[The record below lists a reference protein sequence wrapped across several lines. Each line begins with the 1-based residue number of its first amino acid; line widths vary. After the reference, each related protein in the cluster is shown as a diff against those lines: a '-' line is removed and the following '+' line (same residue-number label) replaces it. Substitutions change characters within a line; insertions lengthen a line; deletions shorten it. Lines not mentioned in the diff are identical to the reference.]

1 MPLQIRELQI
11 RVTVDQPNGSSQP
24 QPSSSASQTGNKD
37 EKDAIANQCIEQ
49 VLDMLN
55 NKKER

>member
-11 RVTVDQPNGSSQP
+11 RVTVDQPAGISQP
-24 QPSSSASQTGNKD
+24 QQTSATPQAGDKH
-37 EKDAIANQCIEQ
+37 EKEAIINQCIEQ

>member
-11 RVTVDQPNGSSQP
+11 RVTVDQPAGTSQP
-24 QPSSSASQTGNKD
+24 QQTSSAPQPGDKN
-37 EKDAIANQCIEQ
+37 EKEAIINQCIEQ
-49 VLDMLN
+49 VLDILN

>member
-11 RVTVDQPNGSSQP
+11 RVTVDQPAGTSQP
-24 QPSSSASQTGNKD
+24 QQTTSSPKTGNKD
-37 EKDAIANQCIEQ
+37 EKEAIINQCIEQ

>member
-11 RVTVDQPNGSSQP
+11 RVTVDQPNGSSQT
-24 QPSSSASQTGNKD
+24 QQTSSPSLTGDKD
-37 EKDAIANQCIEQ
+37 EKEAIINQCVEQ

>member
-24 QPSSSASQTGNKD
+24 QQNSPASQTGDKN
-37 EKDAIANQCIEQ
+37 EKEAIINQCIEQ
-49 VLDMLN
+49 VLDLLN

>member
-11 RVTVDQPNGSSQP
+11 RVTVDQPEGTSQ
-24 QPSSSASQTGNKD
+24 QQQTLSATQGGNKD
-37 EKDAIANQCIEQ
+37 EKEAIINQCIEQ

>member
-1 MPLQIRELQI
+1 MPLQIKELQI
-11 RVTVDQPNGSSQP
+11 RVTVDQPTGTSQP
-24 QPSSSASQTGNKD
+24 QQALSTQQSGDKN
-37 EKDAIANQCIEQ
+37 EKEAIINQCIEQ

>member
-11 RVTVDQPNGSSQP
+11 RVTVDQPTGSSQP
-24 QPSSSASQTGNKD
+24 QQTSPDSQTGDKD
-37 EKDAIANQCIEQ
+37 EKEAIINQCIEQ

>member
-11 RVTVDQPNGSSQP
+11 RVTVDQPTGSSQP
-24 QPSSSASQTGNKD
+24 QQTSPASQTSNKD
-37 EKDAIANQCIEQ
+37 EKEAIINQCIEQ

>member
-11 RVTVDQPNGSSQP
+11 RVTVDQPAGTSQP
-24 QPSSSASQTGNKD
+24 QQNSAASPTSNKD
-37 EKDAIANQCIEQ
+37 EKEAIINQCVEQ
-49 VLDMLN
+49 VLDMIN